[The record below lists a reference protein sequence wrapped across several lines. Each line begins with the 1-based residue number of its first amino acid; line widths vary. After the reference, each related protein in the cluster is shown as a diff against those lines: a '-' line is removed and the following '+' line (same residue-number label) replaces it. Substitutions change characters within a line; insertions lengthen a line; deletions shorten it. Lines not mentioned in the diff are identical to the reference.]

1 MDEEIARRR
10 ESILM
15 WVVDTCV
22 VLDVFEND
30 PQFGLVSARILE
42 KLLADGIAVSPVTM
56 VELSAAFAG
65 DLAGQN
71 RFLDEAGISRTE
83 AWTVADTEAAQRA
96 WTLYVRSRRSDNVP
110 KRPVADILIGGFAVN
125 RQGLITRNPADFR
138 RWFPKLVIRGP

>member
-1 MDEEIARRR
+1 
-10 ESILM
+10 M

-65 DLAGQN
+65 DLAEQN
-71 RFLDEAGISRTE
+71 RFLDEAGIFHTE
-83 AWTVADTEAAQRA
+83 AWTVADTEAAHRA
-96 WTLYVRSRRSDNVP
+96 WNSYVENRRSDKVP
-110 KRPVADILIGGFAVN
+110 KRAVADILIGGFAMN
-125 RQGLITRNPADFR
+125 RQGLITRTPADFR
-138 RWFPKLVIRGP
+138 RWFPKLLIREP

>member
-1 MDEEIARRR
+1 
-10 ESILM
+10 M
-15 WVVDTCV
+15 WVIDTCV

-30 PQFGLVSARILE
+30 PRFGLVSARILE

-65 DLAGQN
+65 DLPELN
-71 RFLDEAGISRTE
+71 RFLDEAGISHTE

-96 WTLYVRSRRSDNVP
+96 WNAYVQSRRSERVP
-110 KRPVADILIGGFAVN
+110 KRPIADILIGGFATN

-138 RWFPKLVIRGP
+138 RWFPKLVIREP

>member
-1 MDEEIARRR
+1 
-10 ESILM
+10 M

-65 DLAGQN
+65 DLAEQN
-71 RFLDEAGISRTE
+71 RFLDEAGIFHTE
-83 AWTVADTEAAQRA
+83 AWTVADTEAAHRA
-96 WTLYVRSRRSDNVP
+96 WNSYVENRRSDKVP
-110 KRPVADILIGGFAVN
+110 KRAVADILIGGFAMN
-125 RQGLITRNPADFR
+125 RQGLITRNPTDFR
-138 RWFPKLVIRGP
+138 RWFPKLLIREP

>member
-1 MDEEIARRR
+1 MDAGAARRR
-10 ESILM
+10 KSILM

-65 DLAGQN
+65 DLAEQN
-71 RFLDEAGISRTE
+71 RFLDEAGIFHTE
-83 AWTVADTEAAQRA
+83 AWTVADTEAAHRA
-96 WTLYVRSRRSDNVP
+96 WNSYVENRRSDKVP
-110 KRPVADILIGGFAVN
+110 KRAVADILIGGFAMN
-125 RQGLITRNPADFR
+125 RQGLITRNPTDFR
-138 RWFPKLVIRGP
+138 RWFPKLLIREP